1 LSPRLCISLGAALA
15 ALAVGLGAFGAHGLK
30 DQLPQWYTEPGRA
43 AEMLANWETAVRYQM
58 YAAIGIVLVGLWSA
72 QRTGRRPIWSA
83 MNLLVGTLLFS
94 GMLYGWVLTESK
106 TLVMIVP
113 LGGLAMIAGWL
124 IFAVQAFLDREPA
137 Q

>member
-1 LSPRLCISLGAALA
+1 MSPRFCISLGAALA

-30 DQLPQWYTEPGRA
+30 DQLPRWYTEPGRA
-43 AEMLANWETAVRYQM
+43 DEMLANWETAVRYQI
-58 YAAIGIVLVGLWSA
+58 YAAIGIVLVGLWSS
-72 QRTGRRPIWSA
+72 QQKGRRPIWSA

-94 GMLYGWVLTESK
+94 GMLYGWVVTESK

-124 IFAVQAFLDREPA
+124 IFAVQAFLDREPGS
-137 Q
+137 